1 MFFRK
6 KIDIDKHIDLEIEEI
21 KRKCIENLEEILKV
35 KGKYNKRTGR
45 IEIRS

>member
-6 KIDIDKHIDLEIEEI
+6 KIVIDKHIESEIEESE
-21 KRKCIENLEEILKV
+21 RKCIENLEEILKV
-35 KGKYNKRTGR
+35 KGKYNPRTGR

>member
-1 MFFRK
+1 MFSRK
-6 KIDIDKHIDLEIEEI
+6 KIVIDKHIESEIEEL
-21 KRKCIENLEEILKV
+21 KRKCFENWEEILKV